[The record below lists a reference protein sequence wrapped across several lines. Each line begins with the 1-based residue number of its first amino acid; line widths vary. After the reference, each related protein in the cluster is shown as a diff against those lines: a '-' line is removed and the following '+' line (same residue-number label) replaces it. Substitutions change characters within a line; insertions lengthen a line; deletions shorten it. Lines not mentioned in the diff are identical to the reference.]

1 MQRFQGKAVVITG
14 SGRGIGQAM
23 AKMFAR
29 EGAMVTVNDIDAAP
43 AEETVQAI
51 RTEGGTAI
59 ACVADVTKPDE
70 AQRIMDVT
78 VEKFGKLDI
87 LVNNA
92 GLTRDNM
99 IHKMTDRQWDIVID
113 INLRGAFNCTR
124 AAAKYMLIPN
134 HNGRVIYVSSVSGLM
149 GNIGQINYSAAKA
162 GLIGMTKTV
171 AKEWA
176 RYGITANAVAYGL
189 VDTRLAGEK
198 ETAEEVMGEKVGIP
212 KKIRDQFLA
221 GMGGAL
227 LTPEQA
233 AAPVLFLASED
244 AAGITGNILNV
255 SRGLYI

>member
-1 MQRFQGKAVVITG
+1 MQRFQEKVVVITG

-23 AKMFAR
+23 AKMFAK
-29 EGAMVTVNDIDAAP
+29 EGAKVTVNDIDTGP

-51 RTEGGTAI
+51 KADGGTAI
-59 ACVADVTKPDE
+59 ACVADVTKADE
-70 AQRIMDVT
+70 AQRIMDMT
-78 VEKFGKLDI
+78 VGEFGKLDV

-92 GLTRDNM
+92 GLIRDNL
-99 IHKMTDRQWDIVID
+99 IHKMTDKQWDIVID

-124 AAAKYMLIPN
+124 AAAKYMRKPN

-149 GNIGQINYSAAKA
+149 GNVGQINYSAAKA

-176 RYGITANAVAYGL
+176 RYGITVNAVAYGL
-189 VDTRLAGEK
+189 VDTRLTGEK
-198 ETAEEVMGEKVGIP
+198 ETSEEVMGEKVGIP

-221 GMGGAL
+221 QMGGAM

-244 AAGITGNILNV
+244 AVGITGNTINV

>member
-1 MQRFQGKAVVITG
+1 VITG

-23 AKMFAR
+23 AKMFAK
-29 EGAMVTVNDIDAAP
+29 EGAKVTVNDIDTGP

-51 RTEGGTAI
+51 KADGGTAI
-59 ACVADVTKPDE
+59 ACVADVTKADE
-70 AQRIMDVT
+70 AQRIMDMT
-78 VEKFGKLDI
+78 VGEFGKLDV

-92 GLTRDNM
+92 GLIRDNL
-99 IHKMTDRQWDIVID
+99 IHKMTDKQWDIVID

-124 AAAKYMLIPN
+124 AAAKYMRKPN

-149 GNIGQINYSAAKA
+149 GNVGQINYSAAKA

-176 RYGITANAVAYGL
+176 RYGITVNAVAYGL
-189 VDTRLAGEK
+189 VDTRLTGEK
-198 ETAEEVMGEKVGIP
+198 ETSEEVMGEKVGIP

-221 GMGGAL
+221 QMGGAM

-244 AAGITGNILNV
+244 AVGITGNTINV